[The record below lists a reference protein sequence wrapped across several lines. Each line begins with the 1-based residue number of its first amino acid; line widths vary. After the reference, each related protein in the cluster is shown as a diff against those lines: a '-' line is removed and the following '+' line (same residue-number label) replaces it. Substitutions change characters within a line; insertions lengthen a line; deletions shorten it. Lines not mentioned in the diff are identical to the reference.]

1 MDEPMLATRL
11 PAPPVRVPVPI
22 RGTALGILWVLATVQ
37 LVVGTWALVAPLVFY
52 EGFPLPAHAWVGL
65 LPPYNEHLVRD
76 VGALNLAL
84 AVVLLGAALRAD
96 RATARLAATAGLAAS
111 VPHTVYHAL
120 HLAHFPPV
128 DAALQTAAMVVHLAL
143 LTAVL
148 VLSLRD
154 R

>member
-1 MDEPMLATRL
+1 MDEPILVARL
-11 PAPPVRVPVPI
+11 PVPPVRVPEPV
-22 RGTALGILWVLATVQ
+22 RGAAVGILWVLATVQ

-76 VGALNLAL
+76 VGALNLAV
-84 AVVLLGAALRAD
+84 AVVLVGAALRAD
-96 RATARLAATAGLAAS
+96 RATVRLAATTGLVAA
-111 VPHTVYHAL
+111 VPHTAYHAL

-128 DAALQTAAMVVHLAL
+128 DAAAQTAGMVVHLAL
-143 LTAVL
+143 LTTVL
-148 VLSLRD
+148 VLSFRD